1 MFGKLNETIKT
12 KISIDKNQYLITI
25 NGSVEEIG
33 KSNENLTKSD
43 NSKNIKGNLKYS
55 EFYFQVINEKYIPF
69 KNKEGKIEEK
79 KEYNITKILNPQNPE
94 KIDDQKYGIY
104 KLLYPV
110 EYTIIG
116 NSDEDSKSEN

>member
-94 KIDDQKYGIY
+94 KIEDKKYAIY
-104 KLLYPV
+104 KL
-110 EYTIIG
+110 
-116 NSDEDSKSEN
+116 